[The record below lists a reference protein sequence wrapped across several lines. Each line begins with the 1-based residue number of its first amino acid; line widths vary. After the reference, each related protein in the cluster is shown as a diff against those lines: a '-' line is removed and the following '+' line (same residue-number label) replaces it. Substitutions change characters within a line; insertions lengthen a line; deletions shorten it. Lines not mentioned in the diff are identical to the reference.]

1 MSKKKHGIALAKKG
15 KGFIAQFKAFALKGN
30 MIDLA
35 VAVIV
40 GGAFQVIVNSLVKD
54 IVMPVIGL
62 ITGGVDFS
70 NQFVVLGTVP
80 EGADVSTLEAARKAV
95 SVFAYGSFITAVI
108 HFLIMAFV
116 IFMLVKFLNRLKTVG
131 AKKGEKAPDEKDCP
145 FCKKA
150 IAYEAVRCPFCT
162 STIEPEFTGS

>member
-1 MSKKKHGIALAKKG
+1 MSKKKKSLALANKG
-15 KGFIAQFKAFALKGN
+15 KGFLAEFKAFALKGN

-54 IVMPVIGL
+54 IVMPLIGRV
-62 ITGGVDFS
+62 TGGVDFS
-70 NQFVVLGTVP
+70 NQFVVLGSVP
-80 EGADVSTLEAARKAV
+80 DGADISTLDAARKVV

-116 IFMLVKFLNRLKTVG
+116 IFMLVKFLNRLKKVG
-131 AKKGEKAPDEKDCP
+131 VKKEGKTPDEKDCP

-150 IAYEAVRCPFCT
+150 IAMDAIRCPFCT
-162 STIEPEFTGS
+162 SDLSEEK

>member
-1 MSKKKHGIALAKKG
+1 MKKSGVKLAKKG
-15 KGFIAQFKAFALKGN
+15 KGFIEDFKAFALKGN

-70 NQFVVLGTVP
+70 NQFIPLGTLPAEVN
-80 EGADVSTLEAARKAV
+80 TLEEARKVV

-108 HFLIMAFV
+108 QFLIMAFV
-116 IFMLVKFLNRLKTVG
+116 IYMLVKFLNRLKKIG
-131 AKKGEKAPDEKDCP
+131 AKKEEKAPTEKDCP

-162 STIEPEFTGS
+162 SNMSEAE